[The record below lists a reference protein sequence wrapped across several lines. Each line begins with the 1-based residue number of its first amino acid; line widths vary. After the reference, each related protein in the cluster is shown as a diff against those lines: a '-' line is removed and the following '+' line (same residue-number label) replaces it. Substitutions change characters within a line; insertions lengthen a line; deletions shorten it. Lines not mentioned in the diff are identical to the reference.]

1 MSEFNYEKIN
11 SRVIRGESVYLA
23 KVDSAETLRNIFT
36 NEEMRYEVSVSD
48 VKIQTATGTYT
59 PAMLFTYCMEDAD
72 GGMHFVDIVI
82 SELLGTFGLLILAL
96 GAVLERSFK
105 DAEKIIEKNSR
116 TYRCSNDNDIV
127 WLDFE
132 DRSGTGRH
140 MDM

>member
-1 MSEFNYEKIN
+1 MKIK
-11 SRVIRGESVYLA
+11 RITYVIESVGMA
-23 KVDSAETLRNIFT
+23 I
-36 NEEMRYEVSVSD
+36 
-48 VKIQTATGTYT
+48 
-59 PAMLFTYCMEDAD
+59 LFTSMS
-72 GGMHFVDIVI
+72 FDIAKNPIVAI
-82 SELLGTFGLLILAL
+82 PFIFGLLILAL